1 MSISLTCGPSGAVI
15 TGETEEELVR
25 NVQAHARAHE
35 NTELSRERLLAQIRG
50 RDPQRPIDAAA
61 WAAMSAPSAVQKL
74 CDTSDMV
81 IVHRMFRRECAL
93 LPQLVAAVAGG
104 DLARARTVA
113 GHAREV
119 LDMLHHH
126 HVGEDELLWPRLSA
140 RTRFHAD
147 LLARMDSQHQ
157 GLAVLLEHAAT
168 WVTAWQDAPTAPTS
182 TALSALLEQLSAGL
196 NEHFDEEEAAVL
208 PIVERVITAAEYQE
222 VGQRGLVSIPLTR
235 RLVVLGYLLEGAT
248 PQERSDFL
256 AAIPA
261 PVRLAYRVIGE
272 RQHRHETTRL
282 RGPLQPGTDH
292 GPGSTARENRPV
304 LPAAPGR
311 QPMRN
316 ESRRRELMS
325 FDTPHGTR
333 GARQPGGKL
342 MAWMNTWN
350 MNRIRGNATKV
361 MGMPALV
368 LSTVG
373 AKSGTPRH
381 TPVAYFP
388 DGADSWLIVASA
400 NGAAKNPAWYYNL
413 AAHPDTVQ
421 IQIAGRTI
429 AVSAEQ
435 LHGNARQ
442 HAWRHITS
450 AAERFAKYEQ
460 KTDRELPVIRLR
472 TQPNPKP

>member
-15 TGETEEELVR
+15 TGETEEELVS
-25 NVQAHARAHE
+25 NVQAHAREHE
-35 NTELSRERLLAQIRG
+35 NTELSRERILAQIRG

-61 WAAMSAPSAVQKL
+61 WAAMTAPSAAPKL

-104 DLARARTVA
+104 DVARARTVA
-113 GHAREV
+113 AHAREV

-168 WVTAWQDAPTAPTS
+168 SFTAWQDAPTAPTS
-182 TALSALLEQLSAGL
+182 TALTTLLEQLSARL

-248 PQERSDFL
+248 PQEQSDFL
-256 AAIPA
+256 AAVPA
-261 PVRLAYRVIGE
+261 PARLAYRLIGA

-282 RGPLQPGTDH
+282 RGPLH
-292 GPGSTARENRPV
+292 
-304 LPAAPGR
+304 L
-311 QPMRN
+311 
-316 ESRRRELMS
+316 
-325 FDTPHGTR
+325 
-333 GARQPGGKL
+333 
-342 MAWMNTWN
+342 
-350 MNRIRGNATKV
+350 
-361 MGMPALV
+361 
-368 LSTVG
+368 
-373 AKSGTPRH
+373 
-381 TPVAYFP
+381 
-388 DGADSWLIVASA
+388 
-400 NGAAKNPAWYYNL
+400 
-413 AAHPDTVQ
+413 
-421 IQIAGRTI
+421 
-429 AVSAEQ
+429 
-435 LHGNARQ
+435 
-442 HAWRHITS
+442 
-450 AAERFAKYEQ
+450 
-460 KTDRELPVIRLR
+460 
-472 TQPNPKP
+472 

>member
-1 MSISLTCGPSGAVI
+1 MSISLTCASSGAVI
-15 TGETEEELVR
+15 TGETEDELVS
-25 NVQAHARAHE
+25 NVQAHARAHD
-35 NTELSRERLLAQIRG
+35 NTELSRQRILAQIRG
-50 RDPQRPIDAAA
+50 RDPQRPIDGAA
-61 WAAMSAPSAVQKL
+61 WAAMTAPSAAQKL

-168 WVTAWQDAPTAPTS
+168 SFTAWQNAPTAPTS
-182 TALSALLEQLSAGL
+182 TALTALLEQLSAGL

-208 PIVERVITAAEYQE
+208 PIVERVITASEYQE

-256 AAIPA
+256 AAVPA
-261 PVRLAYRVIGE
+261 PARLAYRLIGA

-282 RGPLQPGTDH
+282 RGPL
-292 GPGSTARENRPV
+292 
-304 LPAAPGR
+304 
-311 QPMRN
+311 
-316 ESRRRELMS
+316 
-325 FDTPHGTR
+325 
-333 GARQPGGKL
+333 
-342 MAWMNTWN
+342 
-350 MNRIRGNATKV
+350 
-361 MGMPALV
+361 
-368 LSTVG
+368 
-373 AKSGTPRH
+373 
-381 TPVAYFP
+381 
-388 DGADSWLIVASA
+388 
-400 NGAAKNPAWYYNL
+400 
-413 AAHPDTVQ
+413 HP
-421 IQIAGRTI
+421 
-429 AVSAEQ
+429 
-435 LHGNARQ
+435 
-442 HAWRHITS
+442 
-450 AAERFAKYEQ
+450 
-460 KTDRELPVIRLR
+460 
-472 TQPNPKP
+472 

>member
-15 TGETEEELVR
+15 TGETEEELVS

-35 NTELSRERLLAQIRG
+35 NTELSRERILAQIRG
-50 RDPQRPIDAAA
+50 RDPQPPIDAAA
-61 WAAMSAPSAVQKL
+61 WAAMTAPSAAQKL

-168 WVTAWQDAPTAPTS
+168 SFAAWQNAPTAPTS
-182 TALSALLEQLSAGL
+182 TALTALLEQLSAGL

-256 AAIPA
+256 AAVPA
-261 PVRLAYRVIGE
+261 PARLTYRLIGA
-272 RQHRHETTRL
+272 RQHRQETTRL
-282 RGPLQPGTDH
+282 RGPL
-292 GPGSTARENRPV
+292 
-304 LPAAPGR
+304 
-311 QPMRN
+311 
-316 ESRRRELMS
+316 
-325 FDTPHGTR
+325 
-333 GARQPGGKL
+333 
-342 MAWMNTWN
+342 
-350 MNRIRGNATKV
+350 
-361 MGMPALV
+361 
-368 LSTVG
+368 
-373 AKSGTPRH
+373 
-381 TPVAYFP
+381 
-388 DGADSWLIVASA
+388 
-400 NGAAKNPAWYYNL
+400 
-413 AAHPDTVQ
+413 HP
-421 IQIAGRTI
+421 
-429 AVSAEQ
+429 
-435 LHGNARQ
+435 
-442 HAWRHITS
+442 
-450 AAERFAKYEQ
+450 
-460 KTDRELPVIRLR
+460 
-472 TQPNPKP
+472 

>member
-15 TGETEEELVR
+15 TGETEQELVS

-35 NTELSRERLLAQIRG
+35 NTELSRERILAQIRG
-50 RDPQRPIDAAA
+50 RDPQRPIDGAA
-61 WAAMSAPSAVQKL
+61 WAAMTAPSAAQKL

-126 HVGEDELLWPRLSA
+126 HLGEDELLWPRLSA

-168 WVTAWQDAPTAPTS
+168 SFTAWQNAPTAPTS

-256 AAIPA
+256 AAVPA
-261 PVRLAYRVIGE
+261 PARLAYRLIGA

-282 RGPLQPGTDH
+282 RGPL
-292 GPGSTARENRPV
+292 
-304 LPAAPGR
+304 
-311 QPMRN
+311 
-316 ESRRRELMS
+316 
-325 FDTPHGTR
+325 
-333 GARQPGGKL
+333 
-342 MAWMNTWN
+342 
-350 MNRIRGNATKV
+350 
-361 MGMPALV
+361 
-368 LSTVG
+368 
-373 AKSGTPRH
+373 
-381 TPVAYFP
+381 
-388 DGADSWLIVASA
+388 
-400 NGAAKNPAWYYNL
+400 
-413 AAHPDTVQ
+413 HP
-421 IQIAGRTI
+421 
-429 AVSAEQ
+429 
-435 LHGNARQ
+435 
-442 HAWRHITS
+442 
-450 AAERFAKYEQ
+450 
-460 KTDRELPVIRLR
+460 
-472 TQPNPKP
+472 